1 MTTRGDRRSSAR
13 AVGGALLSLGL
24 LLTGCS
30 GNGGGDTPEA
40 PASDV
45 LEKAEEAVTISFWH
59 SMDGTNGEA
68 LDKLVADFNTQN
80 EGKIVIEPVFQGN
93 YDDAITKYKAAVQ
106 SNSTPSMVQI
116 YDIGSQFM
124 IDSNTVAP
132 VQAFIDRDDF
142 DVSDIQPNIAG
153 YYTVNDKMW
162 SMPFNTSMPVLY
174 YNKTLF
180 EAAGLDP
187 EKPPLTLEEVGA
199 AAEKLSKK
207 NGGPAEFG
215 FNAAVYGWFV
225 EQEIASNG
233 DLYCSPDNGRGAD
246 RATEFSF
253 DNEGAVEFL
262 TWWAGMVETGVAG
275 NTGRATGDAQS
286 AFKSGTIGISLES
299 TGALGGMQA
308 AAESQGFEVGVGYFP
323 RVEENDFGPII
334 GGASLYIAAEGHSD
348 EEQEAAWQFIK
359 FVGEP
364 ANQAIWHT
372 STGYFPISRA
382 ALDEPED
389 VKWREQFPQF
399 DVAVQQLEDTKLST
413 PTQGCAA
420 GVMPQA
426 RQAVEGALEAVLQG
440 GDAQAELTKAAEGLQ
455 QQLDD
460 YNASVEG

>member
-1 MTTRGDRRSSAR
+1 MTTRGLRRRSAR
-13 AVGGALLSLGL
+13 AVGGAALALGL
-24 LLTGCS
+24 LLSGCS
-30 GNGGGDTPEA
+30 GTGGGNEA
-40 PASDV
+40 DAPDPNV
-45 LEKAEEAVTISFWH
+45 LATMEEEVTVDFWH
-59 SMDGTNGEA
+59 SMDGTNGET
-68 LDKLVADFNTQN
+68 LNKLVDDFNSKN
-80 EGKIVIEPVFQGN
+80 SGKIVIKPVYQGN

-106 SNSTPSMVQI
+106 STSTPSMVQI

-124 IDSNTVAP
+124 IDSETVTP
-132 VQAFIDRDDF
+132 VQSFIDRDKHDT
-142 DVSDIQPNIAG
+142 SDMQPNIAG

-180 EAAGLDP
+180 EKAGLDP
-187 EKPPLTLEEVGA
+187 ETAPLTLDEVGA
-199 AAEKLSKK
+199 AAEKLAKK

-233 DLYCSPDNGRGAD
+233 DLYCSPDNGRGED
-246 RATEFSF
+246 RATEFAF
-253 DNEGAVEFL
+253 DNEGAVQFVS
-262 TWWAGMVETGVAG
+262 WWADMVKSGVAG
-275 NTGRATGDAQS
+275 NTGRDTGDAQS

-308 AAESQGFEVGVGYFP
+308 AAESQGFELGVGYFP
-323 RVEENDFGPII
+323 RIEKNDFGPII
-334 GGASLYIAAEGHSD
+334 GGASLYIAGEGHSD
-348 EEQEAAWQFIK
+348 AEQEAAWQFIK

-372 STGYFPISRA
+372 GTGYFPVSKA
-382 ALDEPED
+382 ALDEPVD
-389 VKWREQFPQF
+389 VEWRKKFPQF
-399 DVAVQQLEDTKLST
+399 DVAVQQLQDTKLST

-440 GDAQAELTKAAEGLQ
+440 GDAQTELSKAADGLQ
-455 QQLDD
+455 QKLDD
-460 YNASVEG
+460 YNASVGS

>member
-1 MTTRGDRRSSAR
+1 MTPRGHRWTTAR
-13 AVGGALLSLGL
+13 AVGGAAVTLSLL
-24 LLTGCS
+24 LAGCS
-30 GNGGGDTPEA
+30 GSGGGDDVEA
-40 PASDV
+40 PDADV
-45 LEKAEEAVTISFWH
+45 LATAEEEVTVDFWH
-59 SMDGTNGEA
+59 SMDGTNGET
-68 LDKLVADFNTQN
+68 LDKLVADFNGKN
-80 EGKIVIEPVFQGN
+80 EGKITVKPVYQGN

-124 IDSNTVAP
+124 IDSQTVAP
-132 VQAFIDRDDF
+132 VQAFIDRDDY
-142 DVSDIQPNIAG
+142 DMSDIQPNIAG

-180 EAAGLDP
+180 EKAGLDP
-187 EKPPLTLEEVGA
+187 ETAPVTLKDVGA
-199 AAEKLSKK
+199 AAEKLSKL

-233 DLYCSPDNGRGAD
+233 DLYCAPDNGRGEEK
-246 RATEFSF
+246 ATEFTF
-253 DNEGAVEFL
+253 DNEGAVEFVS
-262 TWWAGMVETGVAG
+262 WWSDMVTTGVAG
-275 NTGRATGDAQS
+275 NTGRDTGDAQS

-308 AAESQGFEVGVGYFP
+308 AAESQGFELGVGYFP
-323 RVEENDFGPII
+323 RIEENEFGPII
-334 GGASLYIAAEGHSD
+334 GGASLYITGEGHED
-348 EEQEAAWQFIK
+348 AEQEAAWQFIK

-372 STGYFPISRA
+372 GTGYFPVSKA

-389 VKWREQFPQF
+389 VKWREEFPQF
-399 DVAVQQLEDTKLST
+399 DVAVQQLEDT
-413 PTQGCAA
+413 A

-440 GDAQAELTKAAEGLQ
+440 GDAQAELTKAADGLQ
-455 QQLDD
+455 QQLGE
-460 YNASVEG
+460 YNASVDG